1 MKITVRSAAHQ
12 HTTDIDPTLV
22 MDAREWDRLGNVC
35 VTRATTAL
43 ERDLLGYK
51 KEHRDHLSD
60 MFKSMAATN
69 RTIRRVLEP
78 GSEDP
83 SSVDALALARLQ
95 LECLF
100 ALCLM
105 FEGSQHVD
113 CYTQDRWRKQYVRYL
128 LLRQETMALPAWEQ
142 FVSETPVD
150 LIRLGLHFGVTQA
163 QMSTVAFQEL
173 GKPLPAGITEQ
184 NVPPFPT
191 PGKVIGKIADHG
203 KRRMLE
209 RLYMN
214 YVELCSFAHGLG
226 EANLLKLVFDKR
238 SPDGRMFDGIEKEK
252 KFNTNVS
259 GQSHRISFLSI
270 AQSTAELTKLYPS
283 DMELSVAAS
292 NAWNQLRGASLFT
305 KAIWELRT
313 KKLLGIL
320 G

>member
-1 MKITVRSAAHQ
+1 
-12 HTTDIDPTLV
+12 
-22 MDAREWDRLGNVC
+22 
-35 VTRATTAL
+35 
-43 ERDLLGYK
+43 
-51 KEHRDHLSD
+51 
-60 MFKSMAATN
+60 
-69 RTIRRVLEP
+69 
-78 GSEDP
+78 
-83 SSVDALALARLQ
+83 
-95 LECLF
+95 
-100 ALCLM
+100 
-105 FEGSQHVD
+105 
-113 CYTQDRWRKQYVRYL
+113 
-128 LLRQETMALPAWEQ
+128 
-142 FVSETPVD
+142 
-150 LIRLGLHFGVTQA
+150 
-163 QMSTVAFQEL
+163 
-173 GKPLPAGITEQ
+173 
-184 NVPPFPT
+184 
-191 PGKVIGKIADHG
+191 
-203 KRRMLE
+203 
-209 RLYMN
+209 MN

>member
-128 LLRQETMALPAWEQ
+128 LLRQERW
-142 FVSETPVD
+142 
-150 LIRLGLHFGVTQA
+150 RYR
-163 QMSTVAFQEL
+163 
-173 GKPLPAGITEQ
+173 
-184 NVPPFPT
+184 
-191 PGKVIGKIADHG
+191 HG
-203 KRRMLE
+203 
-209 RLYMN
+209 
-214 YVELCSFAHGLG
+214 S
-226 EANLLKLVFDKR
+226 
-238 SPDGRMFDGIEKEK
+238 
-252 KFNTNVS
+252 
-259 GQSHRISFLSI
+259 
-270 AQSTAELTKLYPS
+270 
-283 DMELSVAAS
+283 
-292 NAWNQLRGASLFT
+292 SLFRKPRWT
-305 KAIWELRT
+305 
-313 KKLLGIL
+313 
-320 G
+320 

>member
-1 MKITVRSAAHQ
+1 
-12 HTTDIDPTLV
+12 
-22 MDAREWDRLGNVC
+22 
-35 VTRATTAL
+35 
-43 ERDLLGYK
+43 
-51 KEHRDHLSD
+51 
-60 MFKSMAATN
+60 
-69 RTIRRVLEP
+69 
-78 GSEDP
+78 
-83 SSVDALALARLQ
+83 
-95 LECLF
+95 
-100 ALCLM
+100 M

-113 CYTQDRWRKQYVRYL
+113 CYTQDHWRKQYVRYL

-163 QMSTVAFQEL
+163 QMCTVEFQEL
-173 GKPLPAGITEQ
+173 GKPLPAGIAQQ
-184 NVPPFPT
+184 NIPQFPT
-191 PGKVIGKIADHG
+191 PGKVIGKIADPG